1 MAKAFISPNNTTNK
15 TIDAIDRRR
24 ERERRFMLQ
33 KAQENASNLATKI
46 TQRLLDERILE
57 TRSNTA
63 IQEAIEKQLQ
73 NLINMEEFDLQFKIA
88 PIRSI
93 TQDPNFI
100 SLYITQYVIEDLID
114 HPKVQDIFGDDLTVY
129 QAIDSVLGQIR
140 PE

>member
-33 KAQENASNLATKI
+33 KAQENSAELAIKV
-46 TQRLLDERILE
+46 TQRLIDKHIIE
-57 TRSNTA
+57 TSSNLA
-63 IQEAIEKQLQ
+63 IQEALEKQFH
-73 NLINMEEFDLQFKIA
+73 NLINLEEFDIQFKIS
-88 PIRSI
+88 PLRTI

-114 HPKVQDIFGDDLTVY
+114 HPKVQDIYGDDLTVY
-129 QAIDSVLGQIR
+129 QAVDSVLSLLR
-140 PE
+140 PR

>member
-33 KAQENASNLATKI
+33 KAQENAANLATKI